1 MDDKDKK
8 IAELEKIIAAQA
20 KLIEELR
27 ARIAELE
34 RRLGLTS
41 GNSSK
46 PPSSDG
52 LRKKPSPKSLRPKG
66 QKPSGGQLGHKG
78 ETLKQTAEPDEI
90 ITCAT
95 STLMS
100 FNGDFADRIT
110 PHQDQTHRVMTL
122 YDQILASGLA
132 FHEAQP
138 AYGGRA
144 RRVGHNLLIRLR
156 DFKNEVLRFLT
167 TAGVPFT
174 NNQAE
179 QDVRMMKVK
188 QKISGGFRGVEG
200 AKAFATIRGFISTQ
214 RKQGH
219 NIFQAIQTQIA

>member
-1 MDDKDKK
+1 MGGKTRWLHVISTDSLTHYRICGQRKDLEPLSDMKGTVVHDHWKPYFQLKDLSHALCNAHHLRELKALVEIEKEPWAGKMDRLLRILGRMKD
-8 IAELEKIIAAQA
+8 
-20 KLIEELR
+20 
-27 ARIAELE
+27 
-34 RRLGLTS
+34 
-41 GNSSK
+41 
-46 PPSSDG
+46 PP
-52 LRKKPSPKSLRPKG
+52 
-66 QKPSGGQLGHKG
+66 
-78 ETLKQTAEPDEI
+78 
-90 ITCAT
+90 
-95 STLMS
+95 
-100 FNGDFADRIT
+100 
-110 PHQDQTHRVMTL
+110 THRIMTL

-132 FHEAQP
+132 FHEVQP